1 VATWS
6 LDPEFIHLNHGSFG
20 ATPVEVLSEQDR
32 WRRELEANP
41 VSFMLETYQPA
52 LERART
58 AVSAFVSCDTDGV
71 VFVPNATFGV
81 NSVARSLEPRIA
93 SGAEMV
99 VTNHGYNACNNAI
112 SLSADRAGARIVTV
126 DLPFPLED
134 ERQIIEPILDAVTE
148 RTALVALD
156 HVTSP
161 TGIIFPISELVA
173 QLEPDVPVLIDGA
186 HAPGMLE
193 VDLEALG
200 ASFYT
205 ANCHKWMCAPK
216 GSGFLHVAERHREW
230 MSAAVI
236 SHGLNGGWPGSRSE
250 YHARFDW
257 TGTEDPSARLSVGTA
272 IDVMGEHHPDGWRG
286 IMRTNHDL
294 ALAGRKILAGALGA
308 ELPAP
313 DSMVGSIA
321 SVALPPAPSGSD
333 HIFDPLMVD
342 LRSKWRIEVPVF
354 TWPDASQRLIR
365 VSAQQYNKV
374 SDYEKLAEALVSELS
389 V

>member
-1 VATWS
+1 MATWR
-6 LDPEFIHLNHGSFG
+6 LDPEFVHLNHGSFG

-32 WRRELEANP
+32 WRRHLESNP

-52 LERART
+52 LEEARS
-58 AVSAFVSCDTDGV
+58 AVAAFVNCDTAGL

-81 NSVARSLEPRIA
+81 NSVARSLEPRLTA
-93 SGAEMV
+93 GAEIV

-126 DLPFPLED
+126 DIPFPLQR
-134 ERQIIEPILDAVTE
+134 EREIIDPILAAVNE

-161 TGIIFPISELVA
+161 TGIIFPVAELMA
-173 QLEPDVPVLIDGA
+173 QLEPTVPVLVDGA
-186 HAPGMLE
+186 HAPGMVE
-193 VDLEALG
+193 VDLKALG

-216 GSGFLHVAERHREW
+216 GSGFLHVAERHRDW

-236 SHGLNGGWPGSRSE
+236 SHGLNGGWPGSSSD

-257 TGTEDPSARLSVGTA
+257 VGTDDPSARLSVGSA
-272 IDVMGEHHPDGWRG
+272 IDVVGEHHPDGWEGVRT
-286 IMRTNHDL
+286 TNHEL
-294 ALAGRKILAGALGA
+294 ALEGRSLLADALGA
-308 ELPAP
+308 TLPAP
-313 DSMVGSIA
+313 DTMIGAIA
-321 SVALPPAPSGSD
+321 SVALPRGPSGSD
-333 HIFDPLMVD
+333 HIFDPLMED

-354 TWPDASQRLIR
+354 AWPDASRRLIR
-365 VSAQQYNKV
+365 VSAQQYNTV
-374 SDYEKLAEALVSELS
+374 ADYEKLAEALVTELAL
-389 V
+389 